1 MQTWQPNSDQ
11 DVAHKH
17 NGMDYRSNWINLEY
31 MCSIFLSSSILLRT
45 DTGILCDFLLLLY
58 THQNLQVDLIVCD

>member
-11 DVAHKH
+11 DIADKH
-17 NGMDYRSNWINLEY
+17 NGMDYRGPNWINLEY

-58 THQNLQVDLIVCD
+58 THQNLQLT